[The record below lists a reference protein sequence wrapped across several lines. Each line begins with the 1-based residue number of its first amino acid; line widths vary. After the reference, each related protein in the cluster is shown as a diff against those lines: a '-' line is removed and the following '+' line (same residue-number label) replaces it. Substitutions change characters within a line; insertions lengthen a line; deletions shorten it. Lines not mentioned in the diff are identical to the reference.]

1 MKINKF
7 HSLFFYLL
15 IFSCKEG
22 KNLSCDIGKENAQ
35 IATINTQNG
44 FNVSKFHCPSI
55 INLFLSPDITTDIE
69 PQFTEI
75 SGKPFFCYFTKKLE
89 LKCKNIL
96 DTLEVFT
103 FNTSSFLKNR
113 KRIIFLFQKDTLHFI
128 DMSSLEYHQ
137 FKVENN
143 SLKNISTHNFTSDL
157 EKNNFF
163 IFRNT
168 LSSSK
173 FTFSYPF
180 LIIPYGTTNL
190 KISPSYMDSTA
201 FLSYNL
207 LSKKIEKII
216 KIPCVYKNNFL
227 YTTDKMLVQLNNVI
241 YTAFSES
248 DIISSFDL
256 VKKNEQSVLIS
267 HKCNFQTFNLKK
279 EQDLAY
285 VRKFT
290 NTNELNTNLLVDKKE
305 NIILLK
311 HSFKKRFSDTSGFQ
325 IFCYDKKLNQTF
337 QDTIRHSVFTYG
349 VFPYKAGFAIVD
361 AGLKNFY
368 FYEAKSE

>member
-1 MKINKF
+1 MQINK
-7 HSLFFYLL
+7 LYPIFFCFLL
-15 IFSCKEG
+15 FSCKEG

-35 IATINTQNG
+35 RVNINTKKG
-44 FNVSKFHCPSI
+44 FNVTRFHCPSLI
-55 INLFLSPDITTDIE
+55 SLFTSPNITTDIE

-75 SGKPFFCYFTKKLE
+75 KGKPFFCYFTKKLE

-96 DTLEVFT
+96 DTVEVFT
-103 FNTSSFLKNR
+103 INTSSFLKNR

-128 DMSSLEYHQ
+128 DMSALEYHQ
-137 FKVENN
+137 FKFEND
-143 SLKNISTHNFTSDL
+143 SLKKIIEHNFTSDL
-157 EKNNFF
+157 EKNDFF
-163 IFRNT
+163 IYRNT

-173 FTFSYPF
+173 FIFSYPH
-180 LIIPYGTTNL
+180 LILPYGSTTP

-207 LSKKIEKII
+207 LSKKVEKII

-227 YTTDKMLVQLNNVI
+227 YTTDKMVVQLNNVI
-241 YTAFSES
+241 YATFSES
-248 DIISSFDL
+248 DIISSFDII
-256 VKKNEQSVLIS
+256 KKKEQSFLIS
-267 HKCNFQTFNLKK
+267 HNCNFQTFNLKK

-285 VRKFT
+285 IRKFT

-311 HSFKKRFSDTSGFQ
+311 HSYKERFSDTSSFQ

-349 VFPYKAGFAIVD
+349 VFAFKAGFVIVD
-361 AGLKNFY
+361 AVLKNFY
-368 FYEAKSE
+368 YYEAKIE